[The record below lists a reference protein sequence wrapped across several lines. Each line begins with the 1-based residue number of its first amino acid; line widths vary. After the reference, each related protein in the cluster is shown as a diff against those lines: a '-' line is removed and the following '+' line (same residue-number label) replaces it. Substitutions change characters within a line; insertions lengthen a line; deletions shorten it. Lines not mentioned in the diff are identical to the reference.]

1 MLLEFG
7 IINYQLIIPFIYP
20 FFYQIRR
27 VIHSED
33 KKPFYEFFTN
43 YCGYLF
49 SGLIYLI
56 ITSRMKKSSSS
67 DFDKKQTD
75 KLLELRDIGMNNE
88 VKSKNSPLKE
98 TTTIKLCNT
107 INFDN
112 QINLEIMKRKS
123 KKTRE
128 KYLYILLLACIYLIP
143 MFLDSYCSSN
153 EDISFKTSSSMSLF
167 FCINSY
173 VVLSRIIL
181 GDKIYRHQVF
191 SLIIIIVCNVI
202 SIILILIWEDNSNL
216 WVNMILMFVILSL
229 YALYNV
235 LEKKYFNKYMDSPYH
250 LMFVI
255 GLISLIII
263 LLYETITVLAFGN
276 DRNFNGI
283 FYQIKYNFENIKL
296 YPLLFIGDVLSA
308 FLWVGGIHLTV
319 YFFTPCHFIISE
331 SVSQI
336 LSTLIN
342 NSLKDHPVYIKSI
355 VYILFSIIL
364 IAALIYNEVIIIKA
378 FSLEKNTKKHIYN
391 RAQSHKDIVFDEEDA
406 GRKSDIIEGSDL

>member
-1 MLLEFG
+1 MLLECG
-7 IINYQLIIPFIYP
+7 IINYQIIIPFIYP

-27 VIHSED
+27 VIHRED

-49 SGLIYLI
+49 SGLVYLI
-56 ITSRMKKSSSS
+56 ITSRMKGLISS
-67 DFDKKQTD
+67 DSEMKKSET
-75 KLLELRDIGMNNE
+75 LLELREMDTIE
-88 VKSKNSPLKE
+88 SKSHPSSRKNSNKV
-98 TTTIKLCNT
+98 ISANT
-107 INFDN
+107 VRFEN
-112 QINLEIMKRKS
+112 QLSIEIIKRKS

-167 FCINSY
+167 FCIISY

-283 FYQIKYNFENIKL
+283 FYQIKYNFENIKF
-296 YPLLFIGDVLSA
+296 YPLLFIADVLSA

-378 FSLEKNTKKHIYN
+378 FSFEKDTKKHIYM
-391 RAQSHKDIVFDEEDA
+391 RANMDNDIIFDEDHIE
-406 GRKSDIIEGSDL
+406 RKRNESEESDL

>member
-1 MLLEFG
+1 MWLEFG
-7 IINYQLIIPFIYP
+7 IINYKLIIPFIYP
-20 FFYQIRR
+20 FFYQVRR
-27 VIHSED
+27 LIHNSD

-49 SGLIYLI
+49 SGLVYFI
-56 ITSRMKKSSSS
+56 IISRMKKLSSSN
-67 DFDKKQTD
+67 FNEKKTET
-75 KLLELRDIGMNNE
+75 LLELKE
-88 VKSKNSPLKE
+88 VGTIKSLKSQNSSTKE
-98 TTTIKLCNT
+98 IDTIKLCNT
-107 INFDN
+107 IRFEN
-112 QINLEIMKRKS
+112 QINLELIKRNS
-123 KKTRE
+123 KKTRD
-128 KYLYILLLACIYLIP
+128 KYLYMLLLACIYLIP

-153 EDISFKTSSSMSLF
+153 KDISFKTSSSMSLF
-167 FCINSY
+167 FCIISY

-191 SLIIIIVCNVI
+191 SLTIIIVCNVF
-202 SIILILIWEDNSNL
+202 SIILILIWEDNSNIWINIL
-216 WVNMILMFVILSL
+216 LMFVILSL

-255 GLISLIII
+255 GFISLIII

-276 DRNFNGI
+276 DRDFNGI
-283 FYQIKYNFENIKL
+283 FYQIKYNFENIKF

-342 NSLKDHPVYIKSI
+342 NSLKYHPIYIKII
-355 VYILFSIIL
+355 VYILFAIIFV
-364 IAALIYNEVIIIKA
+364 AALSYNEVIIIKTC
-378 FSLEKNTKKHIYN
+378 SLENDTKKHISS
-391 RAQSHKDIVFDEEDA
+391 RANLENDIIFDEDE
-406 GRKSDIIEGSDL
+406 RKRNATEESVL

>member
-27 VIHSED
+27 VIHRED

-56 ITSRMKKSSSS
+56 ITSRMKNSSSS
-67 DFDKKQTD
+67 DFDIKQTD
-75 KLLELRDIGMNNE
+75 KLLELRDIGMNTE

-167 FCINSY
+167 FCIISY

-216 WVNMILMFVILSL
+216 WVNMILMCVILSL

-235 LEKKYFNKYMDSPYH
+235 LEKKYFNKFMDSPYH

-255 GLISLIII
+255 GFISLIII

-283 FYQIKYNFENIKL
+283 FYQIKYNFENIKF
-296 YPLLFIGDVLSA
+296 YPLLFIADVLSA

-319 YFFTPCHFIISE
+319 YFLLLVIS
-331 SVSQI
+331 
-336 LSTLIN
+336 LCR
-342 NSLKDHPVYIKSI
+342 K
-355 VYILFSIIL
+355 
-364 IAALIYNEVIIIKA
+364 
-378 FSLEKNTKKHIYN
+378 
-391 RAQSHKDIVFDEEDA
+391 VFP
-406 GRKSDIIEGSDL
+406 KYYQL

>member
-27 VIHSED
+27 VIHRED

-49 SGLIYLI
+49 SGLVYLI
-56 ITSRMKKSSSS
+56 ITSRMKGLISS
-67 DFDKKQTD
+67 DSELKKSET
-75 KLLELRDIGMNNE
+75 LLELREMDTVDSKSNHSSRKNSNK
-88 VKSKNSPLKE
+88 VKSANTFRFKNQLS
-98 TTTIKLCNT
+98 I
-107 INFDN
+107 
-112 QINLEIMKRKS
+112 EIIKRKS

-167 FCINSY
+167 FCIISY

-235 LEKKYFNKYMDSPYH
+235 LEK
-250 LMFVI
+250 
-255 GLISLIII
+255 
-263 LLYETITVLAFGN
+263 
-276 DRNFNGI
+276 I
-283 FYQIKYNFENIKL
+283 F
-296 YPLLFIGDVLSA
+296 
-308 FLWVGGIHLTV
+308 
-319 YFFTPCHFIISE
+319 
-331 SVSQI
+331 
-336 LSTLIN
+336 
-342 NSLKDHPVYIKSI
+342 
-355 VYILFSIIL
+355 
-364 IAALIYNEVIIIKA
+364 
-378 FSLEKNTKKHIYN
+378 
-391 RAQSHKDIVFDEEDA
+391 
-406 GRKSDIIEGSDL
+406 

>member
-67 DFDKKQTD
+67 DFDTKQTD

-143 MFLDSYCSSN
+143 MFLDSYCFSN

-167 FCINSY
+167 FCIISY
-173 VVLSRIIL
+173 VFLSRIIL

-202 SIILILIWEDNSNL
+202 SIILILIWENNSNL

-235 LEKKYFNKYMDSPYH
+235 LEKN
-250 LMFVI
+250 I
-255 GLISLIII
+255 LINSWIPLII
-263 LLYETITVLAFGN
+263 
-276 DRNFNGI
+276 
-283 FYQIKYNFENIKL
+283 
-296 YPLLFIGDVLSA
+296 
-308 FLWVGGIHLTV
+308 
-319 YFFTPCHFIISE
+319 
-331 SVSQI
+331 
-336 LSTLIN
+336 
-342 NSLKDHPVYIKSI
+342 
-355 VYILFSIIL
+355 
-364 IAALIYNEVIIIKA
+364 
-378 FSLEKNTKKHIYN
+378 
-391 RAQSHKDIVFDEEDA
+391 
-406 GRKSDIIEGSDL
+406 

>member
-1 MLLEFG
+1 MLLECG
-7 IINYQLIIPFIYP
+7 IINYQIIIPFIYP

-27 VIHSED
+27 VIHRDD

-49 SGLIYLI
+49 SGLVYLI
-56 ITSRMKKSSSS
+56 ITSRMKGLISS
-67 DFDKKQTD
+67 DSELKKSET
-75 KLLELRDIGMNNE
+75 LLELREMDTIETKSHPSSRKNSNK
-88 VKSKNSPLKE
+88 VKSA
-98 TTTIKLCNT
+98 NT
-107 INFDN
+107 FRFEN
-112 QINLEIMKRKS
+112 QLSIEIIKRKS

-167 FCINSY
+167 FCIISY